1 MIINSDNN
9 SLLIL
14 QDNNLI
20 IRNLNEYTLL
30 KYQDF
35 NGNRIILK
43 IGNIEIIETFNEGI
57 FNVIHKDISMQIRD
71 KIELCKRIKLN
82 DEKFIYELLLSEK
95 SPEFNMEFL
104 LKALNPFYNRLK
116 FNNDLII
123 VDNLFCVDKNGQAYF
138 IEKNEN
144 KKLCIVANNLK
155 TLNYKTDL
163 GDLQISFRTLEIIYK
178 VLFLLHPNLKDN
190 VFTRQ
195 LSEDILKIIG
205 GKNESSK

>member
-14 QDNNLI
+14 QDNKLI

-35 NGNRIILK
+35 NGKRIIVK

-57 FNVIHKDISMQIRD
+57 FNVIHRDISMQIRD

-82 DEKFIYELLLSEK
+82 DEKYIYELLLNEK

-104 LKALNPFYNRLK
+104 LKALKPFYDRLK
-116 FNNDLII
+116 FNENNII
-123 VDNLFCVDKNGQAYF
+123 VDNIFSVDKNGQAYF
-138 IEKNEN
+138 LDDDHFER
-144 KKLCIVANNLK
+144 LCIVASKLNTLK
-155 TLNYKTDL
+155 YNTDL
-163 GDLQISFRTLEIIYK
+163 GNIEINFKTLEIIHK
-178 VLFLLHPNLKDN
+178 VLFLLNPNLNDQ
-190 VFTRQ
+190 VFIRQ
-195 LSEDILKIIG
+195 LPQKLIKKISVKI
-205 GKNESSK
+205 